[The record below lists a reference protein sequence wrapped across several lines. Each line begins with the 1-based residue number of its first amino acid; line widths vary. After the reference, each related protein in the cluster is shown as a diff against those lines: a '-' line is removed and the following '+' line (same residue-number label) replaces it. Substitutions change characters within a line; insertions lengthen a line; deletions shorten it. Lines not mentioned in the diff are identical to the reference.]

1 MSDTAQEGSRLDV
14 EVAEADQGVVLAL
27 AGELDVATVVH
38 AEEALAGIAPEHRLV
53 VDLRGLRFMDSTGV
67 RLLMTLDLRARREGW
82 TLVVVRGSGV
92 VAELARLT
100 RLEDRV
106 HVVED
111 PGDLR

>member
-14 EVAEADQGVVLAL
+14 EVAQTDHGVVVAL
-27 AGELDVATVVH
+27 AGELDLSTVVH
-38 AEEALAGIAPEHRLV
+38 AEEALEAAAPERRLV

-82 TLVVVRGSGV
+82 GLVVVRGSGV
-92 VAELARLT
+92 VAELLRLT

-106 HVVED
+106 EVVED

>member
-27 AGELDVATVVH
+27 AGELDVATVVD
-38 AEEALAGIAPEHRLV
+38 AEEALEGVAPEHRLV

-82 TLVVVRGSGV
+82 TLVVVQGSGV
-92 VAELARLT
+92 VAELVRLT
-100 RLEDRV
+100 RLADRV